1 MTYSKIV
8 DYHGKIVLAP
18 MVRIGELPT
27 RLLALKYGAD
37 LVWGPEVIDKAL
49 IHEEVCKRVIND
61 KINCIDFIKPKNNMV
76 LYRIH
81 PIERSRLIFQLGSS
95 DPELAVRAARVIAGD
110 VAAIDLNCG
119 CPKHFSVHSGMGAA
133 LLKNVDRLENILIA
147 LVQNI
152 GIPFN
157 IGISAKIRILENIK
171 ETEAMV
177 RRLCKTGIIG
187 LTVHCR
193 TVSMRNKEKAIRNQL
208 KMISEVCK
216 EKGVACIANGDII
229 DRKDGL
235 HVIKEWNTDGAMI
248 ARAAK
253 RNLSCFRIE
262 GLLPPLEVAQE
273 WLRIAI
279 EFDNS
284 FSNTKF
290 CILQILNNKSIP
302 QNTIYQAFQ
311 NAKSFSEMSEIL
323 GLNL

>member
-1 MTYSKIV
+1 MYSKVV

-37 LVWGPEVIDKAL
+37 LIWGPEVVDKAL
-49 IHEEVCKRVIND
+49 VHGGVCKRVVNE
-61 KINCIDFIKPKNNMV
+61 KINTVDFVKPESNTV

-81 PIERSRLIFQLGSS
+81 TTEKSRLIFQLGSS
-95 DPELAVRAARVIAGD
+95 DPELAVKAARVIAKD

-119 CPKHFSVHSGMGAA
+119 CPKHFSIHSGMGAA
-133 LLKNVDRLENILIA
+133 LLKNVDRLESILVA

-157 IGISAKIRILENIK
+157 IGISAKIRILENAK
-171 ETEAMV
+171 ETESMV
-177 RRLCKTGIIG
+177 RRLCNTGIIG

-193 TVSMRNKEKAIRNQL
+193 TVSMRNSEKAIRDQL
-208 KMISEVCK
+208 KMISQICR

-229 DRKDGL
+229 DREDGL
-235 HVIKEWNTDGAMI
+235 RVIKEWDTDGAMI

-253 RNLSCFRIE
+253 KNLSCFRSE
-262 GLLPPLEVAQE
+262 GLLSALEVAQE
-273 WLRIAI
+273 WLRLAI
-279 EFDNS
+279 QTDNS

-290 CILQILNNKSIP
+290 CILQILNDKSVP
-302 QNTIYQAFQ
+302 RETIYQAFQ

-323 GLNL
+323 GLNKT

>member
-1 MTYSKIV
+1 MCSKIV

-37 LVWGPEVIDKAL
+37 LVWGPEVVDKAL
-49 IHEEVCKRVIND
+49 IHGEICKRVIND
-61 KINCIDFIKPKNNMV
+61 KINCIDFVKPKSNTV

-81 PIERSRLIFQLGSS
+81 PIEKSRLVFQLGSS

-133 LLKNVDRLENILIA
+133 LLKNVDRLEGILVA

-157 IGISAKIRILENIK
+157 IGISAKIRILENIE
-171 ETEAMV
+171 ETETMV

-193 TVSMRNKEKAIRNQL
+193 TVSMRNKEKAIRDQL
-208 KMISEVCK
+208 KMISKVCR

-229 DRKDGL
+229 NKKDGL

-248 ARAAK
+248 ARAAQK
-253 RNLSCFRIE
+253 NLSCFRSE

-290 CILQILNNKSIP
+290 CISHILDDKSIP
-302 QNTIYQAFQ
+302 RKTIYQAFR
-311 NAKSFSEMSEIL
+311 NAKSFSEMSKIL
-323 GLNL
+323 ELNI